1 MKRIL
6 LGLPALLLFCAVHA
20 QTQGAAAPAAPADE
34 ASGFGLAIFAI
45 LFFGA
50 CIGFAWFVWK
60 NEKKAKQKNEE
71 FEAKI
76 RSKTERQA

>member
-6 LGLPALLLFCAVHA
+6 LGLPAFLLFCAAHA
-20 QTQGAAAPAAPADE
+20 QTQGATPPPAPDE
-34 ASGFGLAIFAI
+34 SSGLGLAVFAV

>member
-6 LGLPALLLFCAVHA
+6 LGLPVFLLFCAAHA
-20 QTQGAAAPAAPADE
+20 QTQGAAPAAPADE
-34 ASGFGLAIFAI
+34 TNGFGLAIFAI

>member
-6 LGLPALLLFCAVHA
+6 LGLPAFLLFYAAHA
-20 QTQGAAAPAAPADE
+20 QTQGTAPLPAPADE
-34 ASGFGLAIFAI
+34 SSGLGLAIFAI

>member
-1 MKRIL
+1 VKRIL
-6 LGLPALLLFCAVHA
+6 LGLPAFLLFCAARA
-20 QTQGAAAPAAPADE
+20 QTQGAAPPAPADE
-34 ASGFGLAIFAI
+34 SSGIGLAIFAI